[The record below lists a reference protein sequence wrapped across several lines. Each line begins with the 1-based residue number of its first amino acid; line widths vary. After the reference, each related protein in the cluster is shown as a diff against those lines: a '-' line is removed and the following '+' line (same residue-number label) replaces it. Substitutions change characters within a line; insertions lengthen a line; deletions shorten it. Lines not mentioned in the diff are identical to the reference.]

1 VSILLIGSTGMLGSA
16 LRRARPAG
24 QEWHCETHATL
35 ELTDA
40 SAVERA
46 LDAKRPVIVINTAA
60 VLGVNPCA
68 RDPHRAFAVNALG
81 PWHLARACARR
92 GIGLVHFSTD
102 AVFDGAKGSPY
113 VEDDPPSPLNLYGMT
128 KHLGDLA
135 VRANCPRHWILRVP
149 MLFGTR
155 ENRSAVFVERML
167 ALARE
172 GRRELR
178 VAEDVVSSPS
188 FSDDI
193 AAATLWLLADGA
205 PAGLYHLRN
214 AGEAS
219 LYDLTAAL
227 FGRLGLDARVERARA
242 SEFSAG
248 DLDVKPL
255 CTPLGSTRIAPL
267 RPWREALDE
276 YAAQVR
282 ARREAGEP

>member
-1 VSILLIGSTGMLGSA
+1 MSILLIGSTGMLGSA

-40 SAVERA
+40 AAVERA
-46 LDAKRPVIVINTAA
+46 LDAKRPGLVVNAA
-60 VLGVNPCA
+60 AFLGVNPCA

-113 VEDDPPSPLNLYGMT
+113 VEADPPAPVNLYGMT

-135 VRANCPRHWILRVP
+135 VRTNCPRHWILRVP
-149 MLFGTR
+149 ILFGSR
-155 ENRSAVFVERML
+155 ENRGEVFVERML
-167 ALARE
+167 ALARS

-178 VAEDVVSSPS
+178 VADDVVSSPS

-193 AAATLWLLADGA
+193 AAATLGLLADEA
-205 PAGLYHLRN
+205 PPGLYHLSN

-219 LYDLTAAL
+219 LYELTAAL
-227 FGRLGLDARVERARA
+227 FERLSLDVRVERAHA
-242 SEFSAG
+242 ADFSAG

-255 CTPLGSTRIAPL
+255 RTPLGSIRIAPL
-267 RPWREALDE
+267 RPWREALED
-276 YAAQVR
+276 YAARIR
-282 ARREAGEP
+282 ACWGAAVP

>member
-1 VSILLIGSTGMLGSA
+1 MSILLIGSTGMLGSA

-24 QEWHCETHATL
+24 QQWHCETHATL

-40 SAVERA
+40 AAVERA
-46 LDAKRPVIVINTAA
+46 LDAKRPGIVINTAA
-60 VLGVNPCA
+60 FLGVNPCA
-68 RDPHRAFAVNALG
+68 RDPHHAFAVNALG

-113 VEDDPPSPLNLYGMT
+113 VEDDPPSPVHLYGMT

-149 MLFGTR
+149 ILFGTR
-155 ENRSAVFVERML
+155 ENRSTVFVERML
-167 ALARE
+167 AFARE

-178 VAEDVVSSPS
+178 VADDVVSSPS

-193 AAATLWLLADGA
+193 AAATLRLLADGA
-205 PAGLYHLRN
+205 PPGLYHLRN

-219 LYDLTAAL
+219 LFDLTATL
-227 FGRLGLDARVERARA
+227 FDRLGLDVRVERAGA
-242 SEFSAG
+242 ADFSAA

-255 CTPLGSTRIAPL
+255 RTPLGSTRIAPL
-267 RPWREALDE
+267 RPWQEALDD
-276 YAAQVR
+276 YAAQLR
-282 ARREAGEP
+282 ARSEAEEP